1 MSDTLERARAE
12 FLSEAE
18 EVVETLGRDLL
29 VLDESVRSGVVDPD
43 VVNDIF
49 RGVHTLKGLASLFGA
64 TKLATLSHELET
76 LLDAL
81 RLGKVDL
88 DRRTIDHLYRAV
100 EVYQHLLIAEK
111 DGKTEPNADLDELL
125 ASLKGDKKPET
136 RHPELEEVDIDPS
149 IFAVLTEYE
158 EHRLRVNVTTGVPI
172 LRLRVN
178 FELATIDESLDK
190 LKAAAKPHGE
200 IITYLPTG
208 AGADADSIELDILLA
223 SRSHASEL
231 ATLLSPLGAEVT
243 QIARRTASAVP
254 HAPAPPTQ
262 ARPTPIAAMPP
273 PGTEVEVAIPPPSR
287 QPRAETAGHAPFRAS
302 AIGGGSSAPGPL
314 TTGSARSGHTAESSL
329 PAAPFTKA
337 LADSIAAPPN
347 AQGPI
352 ERTMASMRSVTQ
364 TVRVDIHKLDLL
376 MNIVGEL
383 GIVRS
388 ALDRLTERVR
398 GATRDR
404 ALIGDLVRLN
414 RTFDRQLEAIQQGI
428 LEVRMVPLG
437 QVFERLARVARQIGR
452 DLDKQ
457 FNLII
462 TGSETE
468 VDKLIVEELSD
479 PLMHMMR
486 NAIDHG
492 IEVAAARAAS
502 GKPAVATIALNAFQK
517 GSHVVIEIEDDGGGI
532 DSEAITTIALKRGLI
547 SPEDVRS
554 TTRKEILGLIFLPGM
569 TTKAVASEHSGRGV
583 GMDIVKTNISKLG
596 GVIDLQSEVGIGTK
610 FTITLPITLA
620 IIRALIV
627 EACGQPFA
635 IPLAN
640 VREAVALARGQT
652 FHVDGHEV
660 MTLRGSTLRLCR
672 LSKLFDLDTAE
683 PEKQFVVVTTAGT
696 VRLGLIVDK
705 LVGGQD
711 VVIKALGRSLKAV
724 RGFAGAAEL
733 GDQRLGLVLD
743 TPAIV
748 EEMSIEGRT
757 KPAVRKSVG

>member
-18 EVVETLGRDLL
+18 EVIETLGRDLL
-29 VLDESVRSGVVDPD
+29 LFDESMRGGMVDPD

-49 RGVHTLKGLASLFGA
+49 RGVHTLKGLSSLFGA
-64 TKLATLSHELET
+64 TKLARLSHELET
-76 LLDAL
+76 MLDAL
-81 RLGKVDL
+81 RLGKIEVD
-88 DRRTIDHLYRAV
+88 RETVDHLYRAV
-100 EVYQHLLIAEK
+100 EVYQQLLIAEK
-111 DGKTEPNADLDELL
+111 EGRDDGSTALEELL
-125 ASLKGDKKPET
+125 GALRGGKRADT
-136 RHPELEEVDIDPS
+136 RHPELEQFDIDPS

-158 EHRLRVNVTTGVPI
+158 EHRLRVNVQGGVPI
-172 LRLRVN
+172 FRLRLS
-178 FELATIDESLDK
+178 FQLATIDESLDQ
-190 LKAAAKPHGE
+190 LKTAAKPHGE

-223 SRSHASEL
+223 SKSPASDLHAL
-231 ATLLSPLGAEVT
+231 FSPMGAVVT
-243 QIARRTASAVP
+243 EIARR
-254 HAPAPPTQ
+254 APETDHPSDRKT
-262 ARPTPIAAMPP
+262 RPPIALPGVPDEPIAISAASNDPSSRPP
-273 PGTEVEVAIPPPSR
+273 PDDR
-287 QPRAETAGHAPFRAS
+287 
-302 AIGGGSSAPGPL
+302 
-314 TTGSARSGHTAESSL
+314 GSAFPSQDRL
-329 PAAPFTKA
+329 
-337 LADSIAAPPN
+337 SIVPDPK
-347 AQGPI
+347 GPD
-352 ERTMASMRSVTQ
+352 RGMTSVRSVTQ
-364 TVRVDIHKLDLL
+364 TVRVDIQKLDLL

-388 ALDRLTERVR
+388 ALDRLTDRIR

-414 RTFDRQLEAIQQGI
+414 RSFDRQLEAIQQGI

-437 QVFERLARVARQIGR
+437 QVFERLSRVARQIGR

-492 IEVAAARAAS
+492 IESQAHRAAS
-502 GKPAVATIALNAFQK
+502 GKPPGATIALNAFQK

-532 DSEAITTIALKRGLI
+532 DTELLISIALKRGLI

-554 TTRKEILGLIFLPGM
+554 TSRKEILGLIFLPGM
-569 TTKAVASEHSGRGV
+569 TTKNVVSEHSGRGV
-583 GMDIVKTNISKLG
+583 GMDVVKTNISKLG
-596 GVIDLQSEVGIGTK
+596 GVIDVQSDVGIGTK

-627 EACGQPFA
+627 EVHDRTFA

-640 VREAVALARGQT
+640 VREAVALVDGQT
-652 FHVDGHEV
+652 FRVDDQEV
-660 MTLRGSTLRLCR
+660 MTLRGSTLRVCR
-672 LSKLFDLDTAE
+672 LATFFEITTA
-683 PEKQFVVVTTAGT
+683 PPPKKQFVVVTTAGNT
-696 VRLGLIVDK
+696 RIGLVVDR

-711 VVIKALGRSLKAV
+711 VVIKALGPSLRSV

-748 EEMSIEGRT
+748 EELSMEGRG
-757 KPAVRKSVG
+757 KPAQQRRSLG

>member
-1 MSDTLERARAE
+1 MSDSLERARAE

-49 RGVHTLKGLASLFGA
+49 RGVHTLKGLSALFGA

-81 RLGKVDL
+81 RLGKIDL
-88 DRRTIDHLYRAV
+88 DRKTIDHLYRAI
-100 EVYQHLLIAEK
+100 ELYQHLLIAEK
-111 DGKTEPNADLDELL
+111 EGKAEPNPDLEELL
-125 ASLKGDKKPET
+125 ASLKGDKKPEA
-136 RHPELEEVDIDPS
+136 RHADFEEVDIDPS

-158 EHRLRVNVTTGVPI
+158 EHRLRVNVQSGTPI
-172 LRLRVN
+172 LRLRVS
-178 FELATIDESLDK
+178 FGLATIDESLDK
-190 LKAAAKPHGE
+190 LKSAAKPHGE

-223 SRSHASEL
+223 SRSPASEL

-243 QIARRTASAVP
+243 QIGRRAGSAAPRMTRAPAAPESQSSGASGNAAALRVPDTGAVP
-254 HAPAPPTQ
+254 MTPVP
-262 ARPTPIAAMPP
+262 RP
-273 PGTEVEVAIPPPSR
+273 
-287 QPRAETAGHAPFRAS
+287 PRAATAGHEPFQPPTVGSVPPGPMTSATPRDVAS
-302 AIGGGSSAPGPL
+302 A
-314 TTGSARSGHTAESSL
+314 SSL
-329 PAAPFTKA
+329 PPREHSAAP
-337 LADSIAAPPN
+337 SVMAPPHG
-347 AQGPI
+347 QPI
-352 ERTMASMRSVTQ
+352 ERTLASVRSVTQ

-383 GIVRS
+383 NMVRS
-388 ALDRLTERVR
+388 ALERLTERVR
-398 GATRDR
+398 GATKDR
-404 ALIGDLVRLN
+404 SLIGDLVRLN

-437 QVFERLARVARQIGR
+437 QVFERLSRVARQIGR

-492 IEVAAARAAS
+492 IEAASARASS

-532 DSEAITTIALKRGLI
+532 DSEAITTIALRRGLI

-569 TTKAVASEHSGRGV
+569 TTKATASEHSGRGV

-627 EACGQPFA
+627 ETCDQPFA

-672 LSKLFDLDTAE
+672 LSKLFDMPVTAQ

-696 VRLGLIVDK
+696 VRLGLIVDR
-705 LVGGQD
+705 LIGGQD
-711 VVIKALGRSLKAV
+711 VVIKALGQSLKDV

-748 EEMSIEGRT
+748 EEMSLEGRA
-757 KPAVRKSVG
+757 KPAARRSVG

>member
-1 MSDTLERARAE
+1 MTDTLERARDE

-18 EVVETLGRDLL
+18 EIIETLGRDLL
-29 VLDESVRSGVVDPD
+29 ALDESVRAGFADPD
-43 VVNDIF
+43 LVNDIF

-64 TKLATLSHELET
+64 TRLATVSHALET

-81 RLGKVDL
+81 RLGRAEL
-88 DRRTIDHLYRAV
+88 DRNTLDNLYRSV
-100 EVYQHLLIAEK
+100 EVYQQLLVAEK
-111 DGKTEPNADLDELL
+111 DQKVDASTGEFEALL
-125 ASLKGDKKPET
+125 GALEGRAKPEAKSE
-136 RHPELEEVDIDPS
+136 ELEQYDIDPS

-158 EHRLRVNVTTGVPI
+158 EHRLRVNVQGGTPI
-172 LRLRVN
+172 FRLRVN
-178 FELATIDESLDK
+178 FQLLTIDESLDQ
-190 LKAAAKPHGE
+190 LKGIAKPHGE

-208 AGADADSIELDILLA
+208 AGADADSIELDILMA
-223 SRSHASEL
+223 SKSPLTAL
-231 ATLLSPLGAEVT
+231 TDLFSPLGAEVT
-243 QIARRTASAVP
+243 EIARRT
-254 HAPAPPTQ
+254 
-262 ARPTPIAAMPP
+262 
-273 PGTEVEVAIPPPSR
+273 
-287 QPRAETAGHAPFRAS
+287 
-302 AIGGGSSAPGPL
+302 GGGGKPKAKAAPVV
-314 TTGSARSGHTAESSL
+314 REMAEAVIGEP
-329 PAAPFTKA
+329 PAAPDGGEGDGHGEEDGAPPPRRGGSMLPPGGGRSQPPPERA
-337 LADSIAAPPN
+337 LASV
-347 AQGPI
+347 
-352 ERTMASMRSVTQ
+352 RSGTQ

-383 GIVRS
+383 GIIRS
-388 ALDRLTERVR
+388 ALERMSDRVR
-398 GATRDR
+398 GATKDR
-404 ALIGDLVRLN
+404 GLIGDLVRLN

-437 QVFERLARVARQIGR
+437 QLFERLARIARQIGR

-457 FNLII
+457 FNLVI

-492 IEVAAARAAS
+492 IEPAESRSAVS
-502 GKPAVATIALNAFQK
+502 KPEVGTIALNAFQK
-517 GSHVVIEIEDDGGGI
+517 GSHVVIELEDDGGGI
-532 DSEAITTIALKRGLI
+532 DTELLLSIALKAGRI

-554 TTRKEILGLIFLPGM
+554 TSRKDVLGLIFLPGM
-569 TTKAVASEHSGRGV
+569 TTKPSVSELSGRGV
-583 GMDIVKTNISKLG
+583 GMDVVKTNISKLG

-620 IIRALIV
+620 IIRALVV
-627 EACGQPFA
+627 EVEDRTFA

-640 VREAVALARGQT
+640 VREAVALTAGDT

-672 LSKLFDLDTAE
+672 LSTFFELEGDAASSSDHGA
-683 PEKQFVVVTTAGT
+683 PARRKQFVVVTTAGT
-696 VRLGLIVDK
+696 TRLGLVVDK

-711 VVIKALGRSLKAV
+711 VVIKALGPSLRGV

-743 TPAIV
+743 TPAII
-748 EEMSIEGRT
+748 EELTLEGRA
-757 KPAVRKSVG
+757 KPALRRSVG

>member
-1 MSDTLERARAE
+1 MTDTLERARDE

-18 EVVETLGRDLL
+18 EIIETLGRDLL
-29 VLDESVRSGVVDPD
+29 ALDESVRAGFADPD
-43 VVNDIF
+43 LVNDIF

-64 TKLATLSHELET
+64 NRLATVSHALET

-81 RLGKVDL
+81 RLGRAEL
-88 DRRTIDHLYRAV
+88 DRNTLDNLYRSI
-100 EVYQHLLIAEK
+100 EVYQQLLVAEK
-111 DGKTEPNADLDELL
+111 EQKVDAANDDFDALLMALEGRSKPEPKGADLEQY
-125 ASLKGDKKPET
+125 
-136 RHPELEEVDIDPS
+136 DIDPS

-158 EHRLRVNVTTGVPI
+158 EHRLRVNVQSGTPI
-172 LRLRVN
+172 FRLRVN
-178 FELATIDESLDK
+178 FQLLTIDESLDQ
-190 LKAAAKPHGE
+190 LKSIAKPHGE

-208 AGADADSIELDILLA
+208 AGADADSIELDILMA
-223 SRSHASEL
+223 SKSPHA
-231 ATLLSPLGAEVT
+231 ALSDLFGPLGAEVT
-243 QIARRTASAVP
+243 EIGRKAGASAKAR
-254 HAPAPPTQ
+254 APA
-262 ARPTPIAAMPP
+262 AKA
-273 PGTEVEVAIPPPSR
+273 
-287 QPRAETAGHAPFRAS
+287 
-302 AIGGGSSAPGPL
+302 
-314 TTGSARSGHTAESSL
+314 
-329 PAAPFTKA
+329 PAAPEPADVAGVELVDADEGHDVPARERRGSMLPPRHSQPPPERA
-337 LADSIAAPPN
+337 LASVK
-347 AQGPI
+347 
-352 ERTMASMRSVTQ
+352 SVTQ

-383 GIVRS
+383 GIIRS
-388 ALDRLTERVR
+388 ALERISDRVR

-404 ALIGDLVRLN
+404 SLIGDLVRLN

-437 QVFERLARVARQIGR
+437 QLFERLARVARQIGR

-457 FNLII
+457 FNLVI

-492 IEVAAARAAS
+492 IESADNRAAV
-502 GKPAVATIALNAFQK
+502 GKPEVGTIALNAFQK
-517 GSHVVIEIEDDGGGI
+517 GSHVVIELEDDGGGI
-532 DSEAITTIALKRGLI
+532 DTELLLSIALKSGKI

-554 TTRKEILGLIFLPGM
+554 TSRKDVLGLIFLPGM
-569 TTKAVASEHSGRGV
+569 TTKPAVSELSGRGV
-583 GMDIVKTNISKLG
+583 GMDVVKTNISKLG

-620 IIRALIV
+620 IIRALVV
-627 EACGQPFA
+627 EVADRTFA
-635 IPLAN
+635 VPLAN
-640 VREAVALARGQT
+640 VREAVALAPGDT

-672 LSKLFDLDTAE
+672 LTTFFELE
-683 PEKQFVVVTTAGT
+683 PNQAAQGEGAPAPRHKEFVVVTTAGT
-696 VRLGLIVDK
+696 TRLGLVVDR

-711 VVIKALGRSLKAV
+711 VVIKALGPSLRSV

-743 TPAIV
+743 TPAII
-748 EEMSIEGRT
+748 EELALEGRA
-757 KPAVRKSVG
+757 KPALRRNVG